1 MNRLALVA
9 VIVIAAGG
17 VARADDDE
25 SMSPKWETGVGLRS
39 LGMMEV
45 GLWKPID
52 LGFEVLAGVRF
63 DRFTVLVEGSY
74 DALWPASWTH
84 GSIDINSN
92 DEVSGSMMRVALVGR
107 YMFARYLGDW
117 GKHEQRGLNGFFVD
131 TAVGEERIS
140 IGGESAFSR
149 PDFTLGLGAY
159 NGVEFDKEKRTR
171 FAAYYS
177 FDVTW
182 APAAA
187 TPQIACFGTCPSY
200 PGTGQRDIGWTFNL
214 GVLFGG

>member
-1 MNRLALVA
+1 MHRLA
-9 VIVIAAGG
+9 VIVGTVLAAAGA
-17 VARADDDE
+17 ARADDDE
-25 SMSPKWETGVGLRS
+25 SLSPKWETDVGFRA

-52 LGFEVLAGVRF
+52 LGFEALAGVRF
-63 DRFTVLVEGSY
+63 DRFTLLVEGSY

-84 GSIDINSN
+84 GSIDINSS
-92 DEVSGSMMRVALVGR
+92 DEVSGSMLRVALVGR

-117 GKHEQRGLNGFFVD
+117 GKYEQRSLNGLFVD
-131 TAVGEERIS
+131 TAVGEERLS
-140 IGGESAFSR
+140 VGESAFSR
-149 PDFTLGLGAY
+149 PDFTLGIGVS
-159 NGVEFDKEKRTR
+159 NGVEFDKHKRTK

-200 PGTGQRDIGWTFNL
+200 PGTGHRDIGWTFNL
-214 GVLFGG
+214 GVRFGG